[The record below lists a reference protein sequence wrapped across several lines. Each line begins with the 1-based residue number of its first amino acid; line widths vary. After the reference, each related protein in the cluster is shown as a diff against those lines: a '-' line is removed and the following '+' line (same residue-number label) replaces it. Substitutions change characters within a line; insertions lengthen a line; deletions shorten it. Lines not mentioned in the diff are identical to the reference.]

1 MNAHKY
7 DKELNSFSVISFF
20 LLFSLNS
27 AIKKRG
33 AEHFKKKKSPEIWR
47 IFRKKRG
54 RSTYLKKQNNDK
66 SG

>member
-27 AIKKRG
+27 AIKKKEG
-33 AEHFKKKKSPEIWR
+33 LSTSKKKK
-47 IFRKKRG
+47 KKI
-54 RSTYLKKQNNDK
+54 
-66 SG
+66 SGDLAHL